1 MKRIALAAA
10 LTLAI
15 VAPAAA
21 QSPSRGGPAPETC
34 AVSVRFGSYAMGIDQ
49 RSFERVQRYVA
60 SHRRLVARSSV
71 QTWGREGERTVC
83 ITTTSR
89 RATVQVF
96 SDIRSIIRKRA
107 ERGPTE
113 VQAVTGQVWNSHPGP
128 PR

>member
-1 MKRIALAAA
+1 MNRIALAAA
-10 LTLAI
+10 LILALA
-15 VAPAAA
+15 APAAA
-21 QSPSRGGPAPETC
+21 QSYQRVTPDPEVC
-34 AVSVRFGSYAMGIDQ
+34 AVSVSFGSYAMGIDQ

-89 RATVQVF
+89 RATAQVF
-96 SDIRSIIRKRA
+96 SDVRSIIRKRA

-113 VQAVTGQVWNSHPGP
+113 VRAVTGQVWNSQPGP

>member
-10 LTLAI
+10 LSLA
-15 VAPAAA
+15 VAAPAAA
-21 QSPSRGGPAPETC
+21 QPPMHGGPAAGTC

-60 SHRRLVARSSV
+60 SHRRLVAGSSV

-89 RATVQVF
+89 RATAKVF
-96 SDIRSIIRKRA
+96 SDVRSIIRKGA

-113 VQAVTGQVWNSHPGP
+113 VQAVTGQVWNSRPGP